1 MHLTTRSRLLARERS
16 DTRGAGVKMMALP
29 PYPGQG
35 RALSSGSYEGQ
46 WVIEGKVFICR
57 LPAQHSEIEFVRLEG
72 PNGEIADGFN
82 ADILA
87 GYLEITTEQLF
98 DKNRRCLLMVEYF
111 VILSASGVETTTR
124 YDFRMPHASIQLNV
138 LGPQ

>member
-1 MHLTTRSRLLARERS
+1 
-16 DTRGAGVKMMALP
+16 MMALP

-35 RALSSGSYEGQ
+35 TALSSGSYQGQ
-46 WVIEGKVFICR
+46 WVIEGKVFLCR
-57 LPAQHSEIEFVRLEG
+57 LPGQHSEIEFVRIEE

-87 GYLEITTEQLF
+87 GYLELTTEQLF
-98 DKNRRCLLMVEYF
+98 DKNRRGLLMVEYF
-111 VILSASGVETTTR
+111 VSPSANDAENTIR
-124 YDFRMPHASIQLNV
+124 YDFRTPHASIQLTV